1 MNRTA
6 VLQKQRSAKLQ
17 EVILSAQTKWAR
29 DSHLSISQAAAVSD
43 GTGGGGGARWSVG
56 FIDSLPASLRG
67 RSRWASV
74 RRLCPSAVV
83 LIDCLVERRPL
94 VTQHKTENKRN
105 S

>member
-43 GTGGGGGARWSVG
+43 GTAGGGGRGGSAVGGFYRLTSCVIAGKISVG
-56 FIDSLPASLRG
+56 VGTTLVSLCCG
-67 RSRWASV
+67 V
-74 RRLCPSAVV
+74 DRLSG
-83 LIDCLVERRPL
+83 
-94 VTQHKTENKRN
+94 
-105 S
+105 